1 MTREDAVKVL
11 NAMWKYKHCGFSEK
25 EIREAL
31 DMAID
36 AIETVEEFE
45 KAQIITGGRLNGRT
59 FAYKCGLEDGKRKSL
74 RQEPCNDFN
83 IMTKLEETNDLKKEF
98 EECKCMML
106 PRERIIFDIAKS
118 LAIIADELSE
128 TKKAKN
134 IFDVYKNEKNEK
146 REELIECLTMIK
158 KQARY
163 SDLDTFIEDVRL
175 SSFNFVIDKVIKLLE
190 AESEEKNEATK

>member
-1 MTREDAVKVL
+1 MTREDAVEVL
-11 NAMWKYKHCGFSEK
+11 NALWRSKDCGYSER

-31 DMAID
+31 DIAIES
-36 AIETVEEFE
+36 IETVEEFE
-45 KAQIITGGRLNGRT
+45 KAQIITDGRINGRAY
-59 FAYKCGLEDGKRKSL
+59 AYKCGLEDGKRKSL
-74 RQEPCNDFN
+74 GQEPCNDFN
-83 IMTKLEETNDLKKEF
+83 IMTKLEETNDLEKEF

-106 PRERIIFDIAKS
+106 TRERIIFDIAKS

-128 TKKAKN
+128 AKKAEN

-163 SDLDTFIEDVRL
+163 NDRNTLIEDVRL

-190 AESEEKNEATK
+190 TESEDK